1 MTEIVPGIHRIE
13 SVLGPRPFSQYL
25 LRGTGPAARSLLF
38 DTGCADTPETV
49 ILPFL
54 RERGWLPDI
63 VLASHAD
70 VDHYG
75 GNAAIRAAAPSA
87 LLLAHAD
94 DVRWME
100 SKELI
105 LRERYGWYDA
115 HGLAYPPE
123 VFQWLADALGP
134 DVPVDVRLHGGEQI
148 RLGDELV
155 VEVLHLPGH
164 SPGHIGLWE
173 PASRTAIVMDA
184 VLGRGLLDTEG
195 KVIHPPPVFDIPGYR
210 ATAAALLA
218 LDPHCLLTAHYA
230 PMWGADAHHF
240 LEESLAFMDDLAVA
254 VEEELAAAG
263 MLTLAEL
270 LERCDPRLGP
280 FTSMPNELAG
290 SLRAYARELCAA
302 GRAAEGP
309 TGLSWSWTSTK

>member
-25 LRGTGPAARSLLF
+25 LRGEGPGGRALLF

-54 RERGWLPDI
+54 ARAGVTPDL
-63 VLASHAD
+63 VLLSHAD

-75 GNAAIRAAAPSA
+75 GNAAIQAAAPGA
-87 LLLAHAD
+87 LFLAHEA

-115 HGLAYPPE
+115 HDLAYPPE
-123 VFQWLADALGP
+123 VFQWLADALGD
-134 DVPVDVRLHGGEQI
+134 DVPVDVRLNGGERI
-148 RLGDELV
+148 RLGDGLV

-195 KVIHPPPVFDIPGYR
+195 KVIHPPPVFDIEGYAVTAR
-210 ATAAALLA
+210 ALQALE
-218 LDPHCLLTAHYA
+218 PHCLLTAHYA
-230 PMWGADAHHF
+230 PMWGADATHF
-240 LEESLAFMDDLAVA
+240 LNETLAFLDDLATVVA
-254 VEEELAAAG
+254 EELAEAG

-290 SLRAYARELCAA
+290 SLRAQARALCLE
-302 GRAAEGP
+302 GRAVEGP
-309 TGLSWSWTSTK
+309 TGLSWSWNTTK

>member
-13 SVLGPRPFSQYL
+13 SILGPRPFSQYL
-25 LRGTGPAARSLLF
+25 LRGQGPQARSLLF
-38 DTGCADTPETV
+38 DTGCSDTPQGV
-49 ILPFL
+49 ILPWL
-54 RERGWLPDI
+54 REHGFQPDI
-63 VLASHAD
+63 VLLSHAD

-75 GNAAIRAAAPSA
+75 GNAAVAAAAPGA
-87 LLLAHAD
+87 LFLAHED

-123 VFQWLADALGP
+123 VFQWLAGALGP
-134 DVPVDVRLHGGEQI
+134 DIPVDVRLHGGERI
-148 RLGDELV
+148 RLGEGLV

-164 SPGHIGLWE
+164 SPGHVGLWE
-173 PASRTAIVMDA
+173 PESRTAIVMDA

-210 ATAAALLA
+210 TSVEALLA
-218 LDPHCLLTAHYA
+218 LKPQCLLTAHYA
-230 PMWGADAHHF
+230 PMWGADAERF
-240 LEESLAFMDDLAVA
+240 LQASLAFMDDLAAA

-270 LERCDPRLGP
+270 LQRCDPRLGP

-290 SLRAYARELCAA
+290 SLRAAARELCAD
-302 GRAAEGP
+302 GRATEGP
-309 TGLSWSWTSTK
+309 TGLSWSWASAK